1 MIVRY
6 IALLGFTLIIA
17 GLSVVIYK
25 LPFQILFQEFHD
37 TYLAIT
43 KGELSGYL
51 IGSWFLIGGYRTS
64 LIMLWDRNEAYF
76 NSFSYRVKTVLFV
89 PISMFYR
96 FDISWYKIPTIE
108 YLNSK
113 N

>member
-17 GLSVVIYK
+17 GLSLLIYK

-37 TYLAIT
+37 TYLVIANG
-43 KGELSGYL
+43 KLSGYL
-51 IGSWFLIGGYRTS
+51 IGPWFLIGGYRTT
-64 LIMLWDRNEAYF
+64 LIMLWDKNEAYF
-76 NSFSYRVKTVLFV
+76 NSLSYRAKAFLLV
-89 PISMFYR
+89 PLSMFYR

-113 N
+113 H